1 MIQEIMSLATA
12 KLPENLDELR
22 AFAASLQAGYATIA
36 NQNSQLIEAQ
46 KTRDIEIQVYKDE
59 LYAKTLHIEKLKAQ
73 LAVLRRARYGR
84 SSEKLDLQIEQME
97 FLLGDLEESH
107 GAYRAKQERKASAA
121 ALVPRPAQDK
131 TPRRTLPDH
140 LPRERVEHS
149 SACTCPACGGT
160 RLTKIGTDEREVLE
174 YVPSHFKVV
183 VHARPKM
190 SCRDCE
196 TITQEPMPS
205 LPIVR
210 GMPGPALLAHILVA
224 KFDDHLP
231 YYRQSEMYAREG
243 VELDRSTLAEWVGQ
257 MANLLEP
264 LAASIEQHVKAGE
277 TIHVDDTTVPVLD
290 PGKGKTKTGRLW
302 AVVRDE
308 RPWASTVPPAV
319 FYRYSPDRKGEHPQ
333 DFLKDGKGYMHADAY
348 AGYNPL
354 YEPDP
359 TTGKAQFIEVAC
371 WAHGRRK
378 LYDVH
383 VQTASPA
390 SLTILEHISEL
401 FAIEA
406 DIKGQKHEE
415 LLIVRQERSV
425 PKLAEL
431 KTLLDTTLNKIS
443 GKSTLA
449 EAIRYTST
457 RWIAMTRYT
466 TDGRLEM
473 TNNAAER
480 AERPVA
486 IGRKNWMFAGSDDG
500 GRRAAIAYTLIETAK
515 MNGLNPEAY
524 LRDIIGRIAEHP
536 IKKIDELLPWRT
548 ERGIL

>member
-1 MIQEIMSLATA
+1 MTLSTA
-12 KLPENLDELR
+12 PLPTDFAALR
-22 AFAASLQAGYATIA
+22 AFAATLQGEIESRDAELEARDA
-36 NQNSQLIEAQ
+36 QL
-46 KTRDIEIQVYKDE
+46 KTRDVEIQVYKEE
-59 LYAKTLHIEKLKAQ
+59 LYAKTLHIEKLKVQ
-73 LAVLRRARYGR
+73 LAVLKRARFGR
-84 SSEKLDLQIEQME
+84 SSEKLDRQIEQME
-97 FLLGDLEESH
+97 FLLGDLEEGH
-107 GAYRAKQERKASAA
+107 GEHMASLKRKAPPAS
-121 ALVPRPAQDK
+121 LTPRPQEQEKSA
-131 TPRRTLPDH
+131 RRGLPDH
-140 LPRERVEHS
+140 LPRERVEHAA
-149 SACTCPACGGT
+149 ACACPSCGGT
-160 RLTKIGTDEREVLE
+160 RLTKIGTDERSVLE

-190 SCRDCE
+190 GCRDCD

-210 GMPGPALLAHILVA
+210 GMPGSGLLAHILVA

-231 YYRQSEMYAREG
+231 YYRQSEIYARGG
-243 VELDRSTLAEWVGQ
+243 VELDRSTLADWVGQ

-264 LAASIEQHVKAGE
+264 LATAIEQHVKAGE

-290 PGKGKTKTGRLW
+290 PGRGKTKTGRLW

-308 RPWASTVPPAV
+308 RPWASTSPPAV

-359 TTGKAQFIEVAC
+359 ETKKAQFIEVAC

-378 LYDVH
+378 IYEVNA
-383 VQTASPA
+383 QAASPEA
-390 SLTILEHISEL
+390 VIILERISEL
-401 FAIEA
+401 FVIEA
-406 DIKGQKHEE
+406 EIKGQKPEE
-415 LLIVRQERSV
+415 RLKVRLAQSV
-425 PKLAEL
+425 PRLEVL
-431 KTLLDTTLNKIS
+431 KAQFENTLNKIS
-443 GKSTLA
+443 SKSTLA

-457 RWIAMTRYT
+457 RWTAMTRYT

-486 IGRKNWMFAGSDDG
+486 IGRKNWMFAGSDAG
-500 GRRAAIAYTLIETAK
+500 GKRAAIAYTLIETAK
-515 MNGLNPEAY
+515 MFGVEPEAY
-524 LRDIIGRIAEHP
+524 LRDVIGRIADHP
-536 IKKIDELLPWRT
+536 IKRIGELLPWN
-548 ERGIL
+548 IKL

>member
-1 MIQEIMSLATA
+1 LIQRAMSLATA
-12 KLPENLDELR
+12 PLPENIDELR
-22 AFAASLQAGYATIA
+22 VFAASLQTKYGTIIDQN
-36 NQNSQLIEAQ
+36 NQLVEAH
-46 KTRDIEIQVYKDE
+46 KTLETEVQIYRDEI
-59 LYAKTLHIEKLKAQ
+59 YAKTLHIEKLKAQ
-73 LAVLRRARYGR
+73 LAVLRRAQFGR
-84 SSEKLDLQIEQME
+84 SSEKLDQQIEQLE
-97 FLLGDLEESH
+97 FTLGDLEEGH
-107 GAYRAKQERKASAA
+107 GAYKAKQTSK
-121 ALVPRPAQDK
+121 VPLLSLTAHSKEQEK

-140 LPRERVEHS
+140 LPRERVEHEA
-149 SACTCPACGGT
+149 ACSCPACGGT

-174 YVPSHFKVV
+174 YVPSHFKVI

-196 TITQEPMPS
+196 TITQEPVPS

-210 GMPGPALLAHILVA
+210 GMPGAGLLAHILIS

-231 YYRQSEMYAREG
+231 YYRQSEIYAREG
-243 VELDRSTLAEWVGQ
+243 VALDRSTLANWVGY

-264 LAASIEQHVKAGE
+264 LAHALETHVKAGE

-308 RPWASTVPPAV
+308 RPWGSTSPPAV

-354 YEPDP
+354 YEVDP
-359 TTGKAQFIEVAC
+359 KTEKAQFIEVAC

-378 LYDVH
+378 IYDVH
-383 VQTASPA
+383 EQTASPA
-390 SLTILEHISEL
+390 ALAVLERISEL

-406 DIKGQKHEE
+406 EIKGQKPEVR
-415 LLIVRQERSV
+415 LKVRQEQSV
-425 PKLAEL
+425 PKLSEL
-431 KTLLDTTLNKIS
+431 KILLDATLNKIS
-443 GKSTLA
+443 GRSTLA

-500 GRRAAIAYTLIETAK
+500 GRRAAIAYTLIESAK
-515 MNGLNPEAY
+515 MNGLNPETY
-524 LRDIIGRIAEHP
+524 LRDIIGRIADHP
-536 IKKIDELLPWRT
+536 IKRIDELLPWN
-548 ERGIL
+548 IKS